1 MAYTRNILAYKSESL
16 LIDAARPIPPVTLP
30 IAASRTPL
38 GPTSRGRE
46 RAGWGLVEAARGVG
60 EEGGCHRRR
69 AFRRKRKALLALRL
83 EAAGGRYTE
92 AMGSHLSALTSS
104 MVRR

>member
-1 MAYTRNILAYKSESL
+1 LGKKSESL

-30 IAASRTPL
+30 VATSRTFFAW
-38 GPTSRGRE
+38 T
-46 RAGWGLVEAARGVG
+46 RAGTLG
-60 EEGGCHRRR
+60 EGGCHRHR
-69 AFRRKRKALLALRL
+69 ALLRRKRKALLALRL
-83 EAAGGRYTE
+83 EVAGGRYTE